1 MKTNNKFLKWMKK
14 GENWIPFTVFGGILT
29 AVILSW
35 MTIFFVEYGA
45 YFNEGYQK
53 SLFKRSDIK
62 EDGPLLETEYVYI
75 DGELTWSVFSSFGFK
90 FGDIASSYSEITDEN
105 GNGQLL
111 EIDYQKQLLRLSE
124 VNGDKTTE
132 LSTEPAPSRQYF
144 MVLAFDVELPVNE
157 MSFKPK
163 MSNISVFK
171 KDNALVSYATM
182 PSDKR

>member
-1 MKTNNKFLKWMKK
+1 M
-14 GENWIPFTVFGGILT
+14 T

-45 YFNEGYQK
+45 YFNEDYQK
-53 SLFKRSDIK
+53 SLFKRSDRK

-90 FGDIASSYSEITDEN
+90 FGDIALSYSEITDEN
-105 GNGQLL
+105 GKGQLL

-132 LSTEPAPSRQYF
+132 LSTEPAPF
-144 MVLAFDVELPVNE
+144 
-157 MSFKPK
+157 
-163 MSNISVFK
+163 
-171 KDNALVSYATM
+171 
-182 PSDKR
+182 